1 MINNSQY
8 RKTVD
13 LSKLNLTFMQSMISL
28 GPVEVGS
35 NLNFPLSV
43 AKATTADLT
52 PFILPT

>member
-43 AKATTADLT
+43 AKATTADFT